1 MTEHNPSRSLA
12 EFLFRLLFT
21 EYDKE
26 TSKRLPIVVKM
37 RIYVYLLQNLN
48 SDLLQFK
55 MHALLQLSF
64 QDKRLAYKEFAP
76 ERRETILGQKHLSER
91 LWLPHIFFANERES
105 SILGTD
111 EKDVLTSI
119 SRDGNVIISTRI
131 QASLYC
137 WMNFKKF
144 PFDQQYCSTVLES
157 CRLSTVSYWSHIIMG
172 ILF

>member
-1 MTEHNPSRSLA
+1 M
-12 EFLFRLLFT
+12 
-21 EYDKE
+21 
-26 TSKRLPIVVKM
+26 
-37 RIYVYLLQNLN
+37 QNLN

-64 QDKRLAYKEFAP
+64 VDKRLAYSHYAPNRKEH
-76 ERRETILGQKHLSER
+76 ILGQKHLSER

-119 SRDGNVIISTRI
+119 SPDGRVIFSTRL
-131 QASLYC
+131 QATLYC

-144 PFDQQYCSTVLES
+144 PFDEQYCSTVLES
-157 CRLSTVSYWSHIIMG
+157 CKYSWIYSIFKWWQCLINKIFHFNRDVQYNRISS
-172 ILF
+172 

>member
-1 MTEHNPSRSLA
+1 
-12 EFLFRLLFT
+12 
-21 EYDKE
+21 
-26 TSKRLPIVVKM
+26 M

-64 QDKRLAYKEFAP
+64 KDQRLAYKEFAP
-76 ERRETILGQKHLSER
+76 ERTETLLGQKHLSER

-119 SRDGNVIISTRI
+119 SRDGNVIISTRL

-144 PFDQQYCSTVLES
+144 PFDQQYCSTMLES
-157 CRLSTVSYWSHIIMG
+157 CKCLRIILYDRSFV
-172 ILF
+172 INVFSLL

>member
-1 MTEHNPSRSLA
+1 MLVFNDFNFKFI
-12 EFLFRLLFT
+12 FL
-21 EYDKE
+21 EYGTNGD
-26 TSKRLPIVVKM
+26 RLPIRVKA
-37 RIYVYLLQNLN
+37 RIYIYYMQNLN

-64 QDKRLAYKEFAP
+64 LDKRLAYSGYAPLRKEN
-76 ERRETILGQKHLSER
+76 ILGQKHLSER

-119 SRDGNVIISTRI
+119 SPEGQVIISTRL
-131 QASLYC
+131 QATLYC

-144 PFDQQYCSTVLES
+144 PFDEQYCSTVLES
-157 CRLSTVSYWSHIIMG
+157 CKLKF
-172 ILF
+172 LFL

>member
-1 MTEHNPSRSLA
+1 MIA
-12 EFLFRLLFT
+12 EYGT
-21 EYDKE
+21 NGE
-26 TSKRLPIVVKM
+26 RLPITVKA
-37 RIYVYLLQNLN
+37 RIYIYYMQNLN

-64 QDKRLAYKEFAP
+64 LDRRLAYSGYAPTRKEN
-76 ERRETILGQKHLSER
+76 ILGQKHLSER

-119 SRDGNVIISTRI
+119 SPEGHVIISTRL
-131 QASLYC
+131 QATLYC

-144 PFDQQYCSTVLES
+144 PFDEQYCSTVLES
-157 CRLSTVSYWSHIIMG
+157 CKLEFMFKYWLDFYVFFQHFSRDV
-172 ILF
+172 